1 MLSATLT
8 QPSNQAGGSNFS
20 FEWSTPVIAATVALA
35 GHFHGAGP
43 SKRCPSLWR
52 WLDRRRQSPHPRLTR
67 PAPRGT
73 PRHW

>member
-43 SKRCPSLWR
+43 S
-52 WLDRRRQSPHPRLTR
+52 
-67 PAPRGT
+67 
-73 PRHW
+73 